1 MVDLMLDSGNKENC
15 STIFGMDV
23 LMTLLETRS
32 SASTEMLEY
41 QSMEHDAERV
51 NLIKQ
56 KDMAIQQIA
65 AKGIKAVFSVT
76 SSSLSKLHDLLLCSK
91 PKVNFFLSWIKFIFY
106 FFNKIINIFRLS
118 TLILAMSEKFHC
130 LEAFVWVLLN

>member
-1 MVDLMLDSGNKENC
+1 MIDLMLDSGSKENC

-56 KDMAIQQIA
+56 KDIAIQQIA
-65 AKGIKAVFSVT
+65 AKGIQAVFSVT

-91 PKVNFFLSWIKFIFY
+91 PKVNFLSFIN
-106 FFNKIINIFRLS
+106 FFRGLS
-118 TLILAMSEKFHC
+118 
-130 LEAFVWVLLN
+130 VLLLVKGPFFFLQRFFQCLFYHYVVDKL